1 MEEDYY
7 DIVLIQ
13 VGKQGQDAGSCRE
26 LCSVSFLLSEKAKDF
41 PGKTEET
48 RGWDK
53 FSFVLSLINLDDTN
67 RYMLTCSHKLNI
79 RQKKRTISKESTS

>member
-1 MEEDYY
+1 MLCSVVQMQMPQDKDIWRRWCCCIRKKEKGMEEDYY

-48 RGWDK
+48 RG
-53 FSFVLSLINLDDTN
+53 
-67 RYMLTCSHKLNI
+67 
-79 RQKKRTISKESTS
+79 

>member
-1 MEEDYY
+1 MGEDYY

-26 LCSVSFLLSEKAKDF
+26 LCSVSSLLSEKAKDF

-48 RGWDK
+48 RG
-53 FSFVLSLINLDDTN
+53 
-67 RYMLTCSHKLNI
+67 
-79 RQKKRTISKESTS
+79 